1 MEINTFYKL
10 RKNWF
15 SLKAKEFIKR
25 YFMGI
30 VILVIFLPGVAI
42 GENFNLLVLS
52 ITKPFV
58 LVSQIESP
66 FIIKQLWL
74 FILITI
80 FVVWSRAQRSA
91 VKGGDFAVFQESLPL
106 TNNYKNKINVRMLLV
121 ANHFLWPVIIASYFY
136 FPLLGDSNVLVLLLR
151 NSFLILLLIV
161 IQYIV
166 LFKYSYKFIV
176 GVLILS
182 LFFTLPLNFDLEFYR
197 LAICYSL
204 MIVFV
209 FRYLFKEEHL
219 PTKYFKSR
227 ILLLPFLTRNFH
239 SQIIFKSGL
248 TSSLFRF
255 MIIVSLM
262 IGFTFSVE
270 YWVDDYAE
278 LTPYYFVL
286 EAILAYFVSGFYV
299 SFLDQRNSMKDWLI
313 TLPIKKHYWIVR
325 DILAIVLLTSIVHVL
340 FFVWATNHS
349 EPIAIIKAFSYHLL
363 LLVVSY
369 PLRVFL
375 PEKQTFITFVVL
387 FIITA
392 ITLFNLS

>member
-30 VILVIFLPGVAI
+30 VTLVIFLPGVAI

-91 VKGGDFAVFQESLPL
+91 IKGGDFAVFQESLPL

-166 LFKYSYKFIV
+166 LF
-176 GVLILS
+176 
-182 LFFTLPLNFDLEFYR
+182 
-197 LAICYSL
+197 
-204 MIVFV
+204 
-209 FRYLFKEEHL
+209 
-219 PTKYFKSR
+219 
-227 ILLLPFLTRNFH
+227 
-239 SQIIFKSGL
+239 
-248 TSSLFRF
+248 
-255 MIIVSLM
+255 
-262 IGFTFSVE
+262 
-270 YWVDDYAE
+270 
-278 LTPYYFVL
+278 
-286 EAILAYFVSGFYV
+286 
-299 SFLDQRNSMKDWLI
+299 
-313 TLPIKKHYWIVR
+313 
-325 DILAIVLLTSIVHVL
+325 
-340 FFVWATNHS
+340 
-349 EPIAIIKAFSYHLL
+349 
-363 LLVVSY
+363 
-369 PLRVFL
+369 
-375 PEKQTFITFVVL
+375 
-387 FIITA
+387 
-392 ITLFNLS
+392 